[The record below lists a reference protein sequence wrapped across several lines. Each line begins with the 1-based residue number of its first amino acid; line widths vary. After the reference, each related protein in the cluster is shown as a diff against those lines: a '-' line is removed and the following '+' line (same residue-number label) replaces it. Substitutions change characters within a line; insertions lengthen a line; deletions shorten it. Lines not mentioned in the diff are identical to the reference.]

1 MISTSSSIIEEIKGI
16 RAAGLGALGYFYL
29 DYGDRNKQDAR
40 SLLCSL
46 LIQFCI
52 QSDGFCDILSGL
64 YKTHDNGF
72 HQPNE
77 EELRQCLENML
88 RLQEQGA
95 IYVIVD
101 GLEECSNSSGTGLTS
116 PRAEALDI
124 VQKLV
129 ELRLPHVHFCITS
142 RPEIDIRC
150 ALEPLTNHN
159 VCLHDEIG
167 QRQDIISYINSV
179 VRSHPKMRRW
189 REDDK
194 KLVIDTLTK
203 QAGGM

>member
-1 MISTSSSIIEEIKGI
+1 MLMISTSSSIIEEIKGI

-64 YKTHDNGF
+64 YKTHDNGLY
-72 HQPNE
+72 QPNE

-101 GLEECSNSSGTGLTS
+101 GLDECPNSSGLTP
-116 PRAEALDI
+116 PRAEALGI

-142 RPEIDIRC
+142 RPEIDIQYV
-150 ALEPLTNHN
+150 LEPLTDHD
-159 VCLHDEIG
+159 VCLHEEIG
-167 QRQDIISYINSV
+167 QRKDIISYIESV
-179 VRSHPKMRRW
+179 VRSHPNMRRW

>member
-1 MISTSSSIIEEIKGI
+1 MLMILTSSSIIDEIKGI
-16 RAAGLGALGYFYL
+16 RAAGLGVFGYFYL

-64 YKTHDNGF
+64 YKTHGNGF

-77 EELRQCLENML
+77 EELRQCLEDML

-101 GLEECSNSSGTGLTS
+101 GLDECPNSSALKS
-116 PRAEALDI
+116 SRAEALDI

-129 ELRLPHVHFCITS
+129 KLRLPYVHFCMTS

-150 ALEPLTNHN
+150 VLESLANHN

-167 QRQDIISYINSV
+167 QQQDIISYINSV
-179 VRSHPKMRRW
+179 VRSHSKMRRW